1 MTVDI
6 EDNLPGMGDI
16 VAGKYRVDN
25 ILGRGGMG
33 LVVGATHTL
42 LDQKVAIKFLTAE
55 AEGELLAR
63 FGREARA
70 VAKLKSEYVARVFD
84 VGELDNGTPYMVMEH
99 LTGKD
104 LGDVSKERG
113 KLPVEEAVLYILQ
126 ACHAVA
132 EAHGVGI
139 IHRDLKPSNLFL
151 TTTPD
156 GEDCVKVLDFGISKD
171 TNAEPFSEGDGE
183 LTKTSM
189 VLGTPYY
196 MSPEQMRSARSV
208 DARSDVW
215 SIGAILYQLL
225 TNDKPFRAASFPEL
239 VVKVLQEEPPPPTR
253 RNGKIPVELEMVV
266 LRCLEKS
273 PDKRY
278 ANIAE
283 FAIALAP
290 FGPPAADALA
300 ERIARV
306 VERATHVSLPAIS
319 KRHIPRGVTLPP
331 GLSVVPVEVQPEAE
345 TVAEVGASSSPASAP
360 ATSASVSSRPPTN
373 AALAPTMP
381 SPGVDTAPG
390 SSGFIRER
398 RPGQELGTLTNASSV
413 LAANEE
419 SEQPAG
425 LKRPLMMLL
434 AAAAVA
440 AAIGVGLGIMNR
452 GGAADGADALGDG
465 DVAAAASAE
474 PIPSDTATA
483 DPVAP
488 TPSSEDA
495 VAPDATASNP
505 TGNNRLGSDPRPND
519 PALPPP
525 ATDTAAPEPTTPE
538 PPPPSIHPQPSAK
551 KPPPPPPVRPSASA
565 GTSSAGT
572 SSAGTRSSAA
582 RAAQAGPVQ
591 QHDDTVAPVGLV
603 PGSNGLVPGSNGLV
617 PGSKPSNGGS
627 VASVFGK
634 HRFCDAGSFLKDP
647 SQTEFPAQ
655 GYDARQMTPVSF
667 RSASNCR

>member
-1 MTVDI
+1 MTTDI
-6 EDNLPGMGDI
+6 EENLPTEGDI
-16 VAGKYRVDN
+16 VAGKYRVDK

-42 LDQKVAIKFLTAE
+42 LDQRVAIKFLTAE

-84 VGELDNGTPYMVMEH
+84 VGELEDGTPYMVMEY
-99 LTGKD
+99 LAGKD
-104 LGDVSKERG
+104 LGDISKLRG
-113 KLPVEEAVLYILQ
+113 KLPIEEAVLYILQ

-156 GEDCVKVLDFGISKD
+156 GENCVKVLDFGISKD

-215 SIGAILYQLL
+215 SMGAILYQLL

-253 RNGKIPVELEMVV
+253 RNSDIPAGLELVM
-266 LRCLEKS
+266 LRCLQKD
-273 PDKRY
+273 PGQRF

-306 VERATHVSLPAIS
+306 VERSTQVSLPAIS
-319 KRHIPRGVTLPP
+319 KRDIPRGVSLPP
-331 GLSVVPVEVQPEAE
+331 GGLSIGSPTLESAAV
-345 TVAEVGASSSPASAP
+345 SSPSTP
-360 ATSASVSSRPPTN
+360 ARPATN

-381 SPGVDTAPG
+381 SPGAAAAPI
-390 SSGFIRER
+390 SNGFIRER
-398 RPGQELGTLTNASSV
+398 RPNEELGTLTNASSV
-413 LAANEE
+413 VASEEALA
-419 SEQPAG
+419 QQRPAG
-425 LKRPLMMLL
+425 LKRPLILL
-434 AAAAVA
+434 AAAVVVAVV
-440 AAIGVGLGIMNR
+440 IGVGLGAMGDR
-452 GGAADGADALGDG
+452 GGPPVVEGPDAATDSDGSPAAGEASIASPADDG
-465 DVAAAASAE
+465 VAGTGPTDDTSPAASNANG
-474 PIPSDTATA
+474 DTAPNDTA
-483 DPVAP
+483 QQRGGDNRATLGGNGSASDPPEPAATTEPSPP
-488 TPSSEDA
+488 TA
-495 VAPDATASNP
+495 TGAATATSVATT
-505 TGNNRLGSDPRPND
+505 TGQRP
-519 PALPPP
+519 A
-525 ATDTAAPEPTTPE
+525 
-538 PPPPSIHPQPSAK
+538 PSAK
-551 KPPPPPPVRPSASA
+551 RQPPPVRPLMPLPP
-565 GTSSAGT
+565 
-572 SSAGTRSSAA
+572 
-582 RAAQAGPVQ
+582 QPVPPPRPKPPPKP
-591 QHDDTVAPVGLV
+591 DPNNAFNNMGL
-603 PGSNGLVPGSNGLV
+603 
-617 PGSKPSNGGS
+617 
-627 VASVFGK
+627 
-634 HRFCDAGSFLKDP
+634 
-647 SQTEFPAQ
+647 E
-655 GYDARQMTPVSF
+655 
-667 RSASNCR
+667 